1 MSLNYKSVSI
11 PRETVSDD
19 FVTLV
24 EISVAN
30 NQKVKKGD
38 LLFIFETSKSTIEVN
53 AEFSGNVEIFSS
65 VGTEIE
71 VGTEVL
77 RLHQK
82 EIELQKSDHHE
93 IKNIGDDFSINPN
106 SIENLKTRF
115 SAKALQL
122 MDEKKIEKS
131 VFKDKV
137 LVKQTDVLKYLSD
150 TVGEKVNDDSITD
163 TSLKSSESFLGNN
176 SKKNLISELY
186 SASKDRG
193 CGPIKLLTNYFFR
206 NYFLGIL
213 VKLMP
218 VGIILFV
225 HKLRGV
231 KIGTGCFVD
240 PSAILETA
248 YPENITLGNDV
259 RIAAGSIIM
268 THIKAPHYLR
278 DSSIMPLT
286 IKKVNVGD
294 HSFIG
299 VNATVMPGVSI
310 GTGSVIA
317 SGAVVTGNVPCNV
330 MVAGNPAKVIK
341 TFSNSKI

>member
-1 MSLNYKSVSI
+1 MKLGPRFFVYIKKKLNFK
-11 PRETVSDD
+11 
-19 FVTLV
+19 
-24 EISVAN
+24 
-30 NQKVKKGD
+30 
-38 LLFIFETSKSTIEVN
+38 
-53 AEFSGNVEIFSS
+53 
-65 VGTEIE
+65 
-71 VGTEVL
+71 
-77 RLHQK
+77 
-82 EIELQKSDHHE
+82 KSDHHE

-193 CGPIKLLTNYFFR
+193 CGPVKLLTNYFLR

-225 HKLRGV
+225 HKLGEL
-231 KIGTGCFVD
+231 K
-240 PSAILETA
+240 
-248 YPENITLGNDV
+248 
-259 RIAAGSIIM
+259 
-268 THIKAPHYLR
+268 
-278 DSSIMPLT
+278 
-286 IKKVNVGD
+286 
-294 HSFIG
+294 
-299 VNATVMPGVSI
+299 
-310 GTGSVIA
+310 
-317 SGAVVTGNVPCNV
+317 
-330 MVAGNPAKVIK
+330 
-341 TFSNSKI
+341 